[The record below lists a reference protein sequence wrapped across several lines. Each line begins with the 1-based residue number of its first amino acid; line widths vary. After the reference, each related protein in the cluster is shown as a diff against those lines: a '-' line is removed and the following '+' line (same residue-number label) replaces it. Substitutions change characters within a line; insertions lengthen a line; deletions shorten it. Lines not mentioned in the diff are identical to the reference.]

1 MLMNALSFRLLN
13 DPQILLQIS
22 HQCFKPTACM
32 QAEVSRI
39 RWEMH
44 PLTFKVSRV
53 GYVHARTSTMP
64 SEWGQCLS
72 EPCSSTIVSFSFK
85 DTPIKMSVEKA
96 QQSISPLA
104 NGPSGFAGCR
114 SHSFINVGV
123 VWTSPTISSLA
134 FWIQREDNKKVGG
147 FGVIL
152 GLV

>member
-1 MLMNALSFRLLN
+1 MHFHLDFWMILKYYFKFHINVSNQQHACKQRSAASDEKCILCWLSKWVVLDTFTHEQAQCRLN
-13 DPQILLQIS
+13 EDNVCQSP
-22 HQCFKPTACM
+22 
-32 QAEVSRI
+32 
-39 RWEMH
+39 
-44 PLTFKVSRV
+44 
-53 GYVHARTSTMP
+53 ARAR
-64 SEWGQCLS
+64 L
-72 EPCSSTIVSFSFK
+72 SFSFK

-134 FWIQREDNKKVGG
+134 FWIQQEDNKKVGG